1 MKQKI
6 KTIEKI
12 NEDLETKNWF
22 FEKINKTDKCLVRLT
37 KKKKRAQ
44 IKIYIYIN
52 EGDITAE
59 TTEIQKIMKLL

>member
-22 FEKINKTDKCLVRLT
+22 FEKINKTDKCLARLT
-37 KKKKRAQ
+37 KKKERAQ
-44 IKIYIYIN
+44 IKKYIN